1 MHYQSHVA
9 IVNTLTIIVNSYQF
23 GVLPGILTMYSFHQ
37 DTNIQDN
44 STSLTS
50 TLMAGAVAGALA
62 AGVLADLIG
71 RRGVIAV
78 SAALFM
84 GADVL
89 QVGADDIIKLYVG
102 RAITGIS
109 IG

>member
-1 MHYQSHVA
+1 
-9 IVNTLTIIVNSYQF
+9 
-23 GVLPGILTMYSFHQ
+23 
-37 DTNIQDN
+37 
-44 STSLTS
+44 
-50 TLMAGAVAGALA
+50 MAGAVAGALA
-62 AGVLADLIG
+62 AGVLADVIG

-78 SAALFM
+78 STALFM